1 MIADKNDDNN
11 IQTLL
16 KNAEQEVLQKQ
27 LKEICLQLEEKDEK
41 IKLLETSNFQI
52 QEAQAKLM

>member
-27 LKEICLQLEEKDEK
+27 LKEICLKLEEKDEK